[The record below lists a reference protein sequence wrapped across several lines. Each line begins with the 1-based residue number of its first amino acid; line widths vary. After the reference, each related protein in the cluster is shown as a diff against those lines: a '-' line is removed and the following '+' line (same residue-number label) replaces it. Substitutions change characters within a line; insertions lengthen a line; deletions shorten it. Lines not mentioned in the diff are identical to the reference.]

1 MAGGDFERFYYRNVA
16 ISEGCGCAEQIIG
29 SRDVSERAGAERA
42 PKNLPRARHPGFRPS
57 RLRRL
62 VAFLRRLTLRP

>member
-1 MAGGDFERFYYRNVA
+1 MAGDSFERFYYRNVA

-29 SRDVSERAGAERA
+29 SRDVAERA
-42 PKNLPRARHPGFRPS
+42 AKGLPRPERPGVRPS

-62 VAFLRRLTLRP
+62 LGLLRRLAARP

>member
-1 MAGGDFERFYYRNVA
+1 MAGDSFERFYYRNVA

-29 SRDVSERAGAERA
+29 SRTVAERA
-42 PKNLPRARHPGFRPS
+42 AKGLSRRQRTGYRPS

-62 VAFLRRLTLRP
+62 AAFLRRLTARP

>member
-1 MAGGDFERFYYRNVA
+1 MAGDFERFYYRNVA

-29 SRDVSERAGAERA
+29 SRNASERAA
-42 PKNLPRARHPGFRPS
+42 KNLPRAIRPGFRPS

-62 VAFLRRLTLRP
+62 VGFLRRLTARP